1 MTDYKEFF
9 DNLKTDEMPVM
20 DKILKKIEDYIEVE
34 RVSDEEALDESNH
47 ISFSLK
53 IKEFKD
59 SLIKISSTKN
69 DSDISET
76 EVYSYINGDWVN
88 ILFNNSLY
96 LKYTISLPQCEI
108 DFINEGYELNHCVS
122 TYYDIV
128 CDREALVFFL
138 RDSSKPEEPLYT
150 IETDTRF
157 TRIIQVSGKFNV
169 DLNPYTD
176 EPACLAIVD
185 FCKRFFLDF
194 SNLKYFDKFLDKK

>member
-20 DKILKKIEDYIEVE
+20 DKILKKIEGYIEVE

-59 SLIKISSTKN
+59 SLIKISSTKD
-69 DSDISET
+69 DSDVSET

-96 LKYTISLPQCEI
+96 LKY
-108 DFINEGYELNHCVS
+108 Y
-122 TYYDIV
+122 
-128 CDREALVFFL
+128 
-138 RDSSKPEEPLYT
+138 
-150 IETDTRF
+150 
-157 TRIIQVSGKFNV
+157 GK
-169 DLNPYTD
+169 
-176 EPACLAIVD
+176 
-185 FCKRFFLDF
+185 
-194 SNLKYFDKFLDKK
+194 SYFRNDNK